1 MFAYLPLIIQDS
13 AGLWDVLATVVC
25 PPTILSLTR
34 NMDYLDKSSFTPFLT
49 SGTKKRKKAFF
60 FFLTQ
65 GESETKGKTLFQHFW
80 TLQRGCPSFI
90 NRVRSVAWE
99 NFIIGKKVYF
109 SLFWILF
116 RNHQEVTKSQQNC
129 GQIYLRWNKEWPALE
144 MGCAGVGKAVSS
156 HRCLGQEMLMGGHTA
171 WGNAERWQKIVAGQ

>member
-60 FFLTQ
+60 FFFNSRRKWDQ
-65 GESETKGKTLFQHFW
+65 GQNSVSALLDTTERLPQFYQQSVKCCMGKLH
-80 TLQRGCPSFI
+80 
-90 NRVRSVAWE
+90 NR
-99 NFIIGKKVYF
+99 KKVYF

-156 HRCLGQEMLMGGHTA
+156 QRCLGQEMLMGGHTA